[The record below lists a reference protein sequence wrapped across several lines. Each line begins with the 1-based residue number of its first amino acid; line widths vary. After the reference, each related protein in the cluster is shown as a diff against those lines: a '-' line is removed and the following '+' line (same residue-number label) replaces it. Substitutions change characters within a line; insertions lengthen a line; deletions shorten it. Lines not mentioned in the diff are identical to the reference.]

1 MFVGVVCVFV
11 CVREWGESEYPESD
25 YCMEMYIFWEEA
37 ARIKSLEGLICVR
50 VGERERERAR
60 FLRSR
65 LLYEDVYVW
74 QGDCEDE
81 VSWMSKLCVS
91 MCICMYVCT

>member
-1 MFVGVVCVFV
+1 
-11 CVREWGESEYPESD
+11 
-25 YCMEMYIFWEEA
+25 
-37 ARIKSLEGLICVR
+37 
-50 VGERERERAR
+50 
-60 FLRSR
+60 LRSR

-91 MCICMYVCT
+91 MCICMYVCKCHYCVVPLLCEDAYL